1 MANRLMDRPLALDLL
16 HNDNDD
22 VGDDDDNNYDDDEED
37 GDDDDVD
44 DDDGGDDDDGD
55 DDDGGGASDTGVR
68 RKQLINCSKH
78 IFATWNFRFPT
89 NEETR

>member
-1 MANRLMDRPLALDLL
+1 MPCWRCRGEISIKCFGVRIGSEWRAFLTLGLGQG
-16 HNDNDD
+16 
-22 VGDDDDNNYDDDEED
+22 GDDGGLSDDDEE
-37 GDDDDVD
+37 
-44 DDDGGDDDDGD
+44 DGD
-55 DDDGGGASDTGVR
+55 DDDGGGASDTRVR

>member
-1 MANRLMDRPLALDLL
+1 MVMLMLNGTDAA
-16 HNDNDD
+16 
-22 VGDDDDNNYDDDEED
+22 DDDND
-37 GDDDDVD
+37 GDGVD
-44 DDDGGDDDDGD
+44 DDDDGDEDGD
-55 DDDGGGASDTGVR
+55 DDDGGGAGVR